1 MYLETKM
8 PAPEKTRIPITS
20 TPKKRGR
27 PLKSKMPE
35 FKITTIP
42 MPIQVQAERNAIALL
57 ANSPKYSVPTATL
70 YVTIA
75 VLLAVCIQ
83 AISAVTLLQKH
94 YNQLDK
100 AHNQLVEAINKNSSN
115 YIYET
120 DSNGDN
126 AVKE

>member
-1 MYLETKM
+1 
-8 PAPEKTRIPITS
+8 
-20 TPKKRGR
+20 
-27 PLKSKMPE
+27 MPE